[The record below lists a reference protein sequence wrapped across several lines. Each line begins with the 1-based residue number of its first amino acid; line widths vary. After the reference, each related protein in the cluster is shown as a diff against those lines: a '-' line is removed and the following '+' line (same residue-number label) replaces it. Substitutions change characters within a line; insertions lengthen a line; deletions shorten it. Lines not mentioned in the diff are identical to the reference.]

1 MEIISKMST
10 LQLNVWNRI
19 GFNWNQISSNSN
31 LQKNQSAVQRY
42 RMRGLNSLAITPSLQ
57 LLSLFL
63 VGLSSLLTRWIW
75 FGVFNHV
82 YIWNSM
88 MCLKTLI
95 YACMVQYILWQIFVF
110 RIHFSI
116 WHINCF
122 RLLKWHNRLLSILG
136 TQLLHNNPVWLYGK
150 YTLWSSHLSNFCW

>member
-1 MEIISKMST
+1 MYETESDLTENKSQVIRICTKIS
-10 LQLNVWNRI
+10 R
-19 GFNWNQISSNSN
+19 
-31 LQKNQSAVQRY
+31 AVQRY
-42 RMRGLNSLAITPSLQ
+42 RMRGLNNLAITPSLQ

-63 VGLSSLLTRWIW
+63 VGLSSLLKRWIW

-88 MCLKTLI
+88 MCLKTFV

-110 RIHFSI
+110 RIHFGI
-116 WHINCF
+116 WHINYF
-122 RLLKWHNRLLSILG
+122 RLLSWHNRPLSILG

-150 YTLWSSHLSNFCW
+150 YTLWSSHLSTFCW